1 MLLPSFVNFS
11 IKLSIDTDN
20 LISNTRP
27 HPNECSGSD
36 LDGDIYFVCWD
47 SELIPPR
54 TIDPMEY
61 DSAQPIVLD
70 HDVEIEVLS
79 FQLYIHWHFFLYFLY
94 GFSNLCNVIFLV
106 DLTFFSVFLSKI
118 FTTWAHLFTYTH
130 HLQYSRMMINEGVNV
145 VKFDYMILFSFSVGD
160 G

>member
-1 MLLPSFVNFS
+1 MLLPSLVIIFFY
-11 IKLSIDTDN
+11 KTIDTDN

-54 TIDPMEY
+54 TIEPMEY

-79 FQLYIHWHFFLYFLY
+79 FELYIHMHFFLYFLY
-94 GFSNLCNVIFLV
+94 GFSNLCNVIFLGY
-106 DLTFFSVFLSKI
+106 LTFFSVFISKV
-118 FTTWAHLFTYTH
+118 FTTCAHLFTYTH
-130 HLQYSRMMINEGVNV
+130 HLLQYSRMVMIETRIN
-145 VKFDYMILFSFSVGD
+145 KK
-160 G
+160 